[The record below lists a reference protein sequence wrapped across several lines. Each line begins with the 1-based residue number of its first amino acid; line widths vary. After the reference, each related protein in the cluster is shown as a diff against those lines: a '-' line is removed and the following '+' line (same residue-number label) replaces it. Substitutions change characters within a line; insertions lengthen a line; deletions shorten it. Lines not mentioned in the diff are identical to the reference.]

1 MLIVKRFS
9 FILNAM
15 KIEEVKSTAKT
26 QRISAH
32 THIKG
37 LGLDENGVAI
47 QAAAGLVGQEMAR
60 EVRIIYTSMNKT
72 LIKIIMMF

>member
-1 MLIVKRFS
+1 MLFRSKIFLYIEKR
-9 FILNAM
+9 M

-37 LGLDENGVAI
+37 LGLDENGAAI

-60 EVRIIYTSMNKT
+60 EVRIY
-72 LIKIIMMF
+72 LELY

>member
-1 MLIVKRFS
+1 
-9 FILNAM
+9 M

-37 LGLDENGVAI
+37 LGLDENGIAI

-60 EVRIIYTSMNKT
+60 EVSYTSMSKT
-72 LIKIIMMF
+72 LNKDYDDDPTLFG

>member
-1 MLIVKRFS
+1 
-9 FILNAM
+9 M

-37 LGLDENGVAI
+37 LGLDENGMAI
-47 QAAAGLVGQEMAR
+47 QSAAGLVGQELAR
-60 EVRIIYTSMNKT
+60 EVSCWFINIIC
-72 LIKIIMMF
+72 